1 MFAII
6 IRIRAK
12 IYTYLKIYFYFR
24 DWMGIMAV
32 GQIILLSALF
42 VQTLSAP
49 SGCIE
54 SCNFYQTSYQNRRTS
69 SGYQDHAGLVQGSTN
84 LNNYDYARPGNWTE
98 HNQYIT
104 DSGHGK
110 VHEERGQYV
119 EGSKKVRYY
128 KKNFTSSHGTGNVD
142 GELSGQHRS
151 DSLHIPSQHLESQD
165 TQLGQTVTKESG
177 YSSVHSQQSST
188 RIGGKSERLEDFG
201 EYGHSQHGVNVQTSE
216 TTPENWSR
224 VDSYKTDGGHGRV
237 FEEEGQ
243 YVSGPKKV
251 RYFKKNYTSSYST
264 SGDAEHSETLD
275 KLHSE
280 LHQNVQQE
288 LDKFRREFHHQTANI
303 AGLTQEAAHSFHSN
317 DLQTAESE
325 NTYGQQQI
333 SGFRP
338 VPSAGT
344 VRHYT
349 DQQQTEAFADRQQ
362 SLYPS
367 VNTYGT
373 ESQKRYQSH
382 ETHVSRAH
390 PVSPS
395 SHLSP
400 SYPVQVTGGN
410 YQSYSH
416 LGGHQVGEIQR
427 EISGAHQ
434 SGVTQGRLLTEHVYN
449 PNPTPNYNIY
459 PGRRDESRHYQEEH
473 WQSSSSH
480 NAGNLAPEHS
490 ADFTLHGTGSRAHYD
505 RDAYNEQRGRY
516 HSTAHGYDSRVGSS
530 YGSGYGTRSG
540 QQLIAPESSL
550 DLGRATH
557 GADCTEETH
566 QQYQHE
572 TSYHRKYKR
581 DNHHVQQDQ
590 EFEQDPKQLD
600 LTQANNQQSE
610 DFTQHDEDFT
620 QQTEGQLEFGQQ
632 TVNDQHLNDFTQQN
646 EQFTQQTHG
655 FGFGPQLGAEFTQ
668 PESNDRTQQTDK
680 LEFGQQ
686 IAGNQHLEDLTQQ
699 DKQFTQLT
707 EGQLE
712 FGQQNVDDQ
721 HLNDFTQQNEQ
732 FTQQTHGFGFGP
744 QLGVEFTQPESNDRT
759 QQTDKLEFGQQ
770 IAGNQHLEDLTQQDK
785 QFTQQ
790 TEGQLEFGQQSVDD
804 QHLNDFTQQNEQF
817 TQQTQ
822 GSDHLTSDEMSKLL
836 FGSQIGVELTQ
847 PESNNRT
854 QQTDKFEFGQ
864 QTVGNQ
870 HLEDLTQQDK
880 QFTQET
886 EGQLEFGQ
894 QTLSDQHLTPHNE
907 QVTQS
912 ESNDRAQQ
920 TDKLEFGQQT
930 VGNQHLEDLTQQ
942 DKQFTQE
949 TEGQLEFGQQTL
961 NDQSHLTQ
969 HSDQF
974 MQPEYD
980 DLTQQTSGKLEFGQQ
995 IVGNQH
1001 LEDQKQQT
1009 EQFETAGSDDFTQ
1022 QTVGKLEF
1030 GQQTDDTQ
1038 QLTQQTEHFEQ
1049 RATRSKDLTQQ
1060 TSGKLEFGQ
1069 QTADNHHLE
1078 DVKIFDKSQSI
1089 DKPAHPKNQHLEE
1102 FNNEDFSQ
1110 QTGGHDFTQ
1119 QTMGQL
1125 EFAQQDS
1132 NNPKISHHSGD
1143 FIQSN
1148 KDLNQQVG
1156 EFDDLTQQGRFEYGQ
1171 QRDQSQKPSWP
1182 GYNTQHSEHFSQQ
1195 NDWTTDDL
1203 SQQSHQYPSYG
1214 NNNNNE
1220 QSEWQLDMSQKTQ
1233 QDFTQ
1238 QTNDDRQFLK
1248 PAPKPKPRQRHQKH
1262 NSIPSHMD
1270 RTDTN
1275 LDDIFEPIEVNPEA
1289 EIDNLQGKNGQHS
1302 SRLTHF
1308 TTAHHRSDIPHEQN
1322 QGSSVFDNEKEN
1334 MDRLHWVHK
1343 SNDATVGLQWHYTY
1357 HPSDLTNIESSHNN
1371 YYPHHDVNSQQTE
1384 DTQQQQSKPFD
1395 FSQQETQNKDTFENI
1410 DVFQP
1415 SQTQHDKHDQQLGS
1429 FQQAE
1434 TSHFD
1439 NQFNQNSE
1447 KIPSKVIPLQNSQ
1460 QTSMQTTEQT
1470 EHKIESR
1477 ILEAYGGGPYASR
1490 NDDIYRRVRPNPS
1503 ATLQPIGG
1511 EDPWDIREKPKELI
1525 PWTVADTLPT
1535 VSTSNV
1541 RAATTEASEI
1551 TTQIIEGTTVEA
1563 PSFWSRV
1570 GHKITRTYDKAKE
1583 SYDKAREKAKEYFG

>member
-1 MFAII
+1 
-6 IRIRAK
+6 
-12 IYTYLKIYFYFR
+12 
-24 DWMGIMAV
+24 MGIMAV
-32 GQIILLSALF
+32 GHIILLSALF

-69 SGYQDHAGLVQGSTN
+69 GSYQDHAPLVQGSTN

-119 EGSKKVRYY
+119 EGSKRVRYY
-128 KKNFTSSHGTGNVD
+128 KQNFSSSYGTGNVD
-142 GELSGQHRS
+142 GELGGQHRY
-151 DSLHIPSQHLESQD
+151 DSLHVPSQHLESQD

-177 YSSVHSQQSST
+177 HSSLHSQQSST
-188 RIGGKSERLEDFG
+188 RIGGKNERLEDFG
-201 EYGHSQHGVNVQTSE
+201 EYGHSQHGANVQTSA

-275 KLHSE
+275 KLHSG

-333 SGFRP
+333 SGFRR
-338 VPSAGT
+338 VPSVGT

-373 ESQKRYQSH
+373 ESQRSYQSH
-382 ETHVSRAH
+382 ETHVSRAQ
-390 PVSPS
+390 PVLPS

-400 SYPVQVTGGN
+400 SYPMQVTGGN

-434 SGVTQGRLLTEHVYN
+434 SGVTQNRLLTEQVYN

-480 NAGNLAPEHS
+480 NAGNLAPEHG
-490 ADFTLHGTGSRAHYD
+490 ADFTLHGTGSRTHYD

-516 HSTAHGYDSRVGSS
+516 HSTAHGYDSRIGSS

-540 QQLIAPESSL
+540 QQLIAAESSL
-550 DLGRATH
+550 DPGRATH

-581 DNHHVQQDQ
+581 DDHHVQQDQ
-590 EFEQDPKQLD
+590 EFEQDSEQLD

-632 TVNDQHLNDFTQQN
+632 TV
-646 EQFTQQTHG
+646 
-655 FGFGPQLGAEFTQ
+655 
-668 PESNDRTQQTDK
+668 
-680 LEFGQQ
+680 
-686 IAGNQHLEDLTQQ
+686 GNQHLEDLTQH
-699 DKQFTQLT
+699 DKQFTQQT

-712 FGQQNVDDQ
+712 FGQQTVGNQ
-721 HLNDFTQQNEQ
+721 HLEDLTQHDKQ
-732 FTQQTHGFGFGP
+732 FTQQTEG
-744 QLGVEFTQPESNDRT
+744 Q
-759 QQTDKLEFGQQ
+759 LEFGQQ
-770 IAGNQHLEDLTQQDK
+770 TVGNQHLEDLTQHDKQFTQQTEGQLEFGQQTVGNQHLEDSTHDKHFTQQTEGQLEFGQQTVGNQHLEDLTQHDKQFTQQTEGQLEFGQQTVGNQHLEDLTQQDK

-790 TEGQLEFGQQSVDD
+790 TEGQ
-804 QHLNDFTQQNEQF
+804 
-817 TQQTQ
+817 
-822 GSDHLTSDEMSKLL
+822 
-836 FGSQIGVELTQ
+836 
-847 PESNNRT
+847 
-854 QQTDKFEFGQ
+854 FEFGQ

-870 HLEDLTQQDK
+870 HLEDLTQQDKQFTQQTEGQFEFGQQTVGNQHLEDSTHDKHFTQQTEGQLEFGQQTVGNQHLEDLTQQDKQFTQQTGGQFEFDQQTVGNQHLEDLTQQDKQFTQQTEDQQFTHQTHGFGFGPQLGVELTQPESNDRTQQTDKLEFGQQTVGNEHLEDLTQQDK

-894 QTLSDQHLTPHNE
+894 QTLSDQ
-907 QVTQS
+907 
-912 ESNDRAQQ
+912 
-920 TDKLEFGQQT
+920 
-930 VGNQHLEDLTQQ
+930 
-942 DKQFTQE
+942 
-949 TEGQLEFGQQTL
+949 
-961 NDQSHLTQ
+961 SHLTQ
-969 HSDQF
+969 HSDQL
-974 MQPEYD
+974 QPEYD

-1001 LEDQKQQT
+1001 LENQKHQI
-1009 EQFETAGSDDFTQ
+1009 EQFETPGSDDY
-1022 QTVGKLEF
+1022 
-1030 GQQTDDTQ
+1030 
-1038 QLTQQTEHFEQ
+1038 
-1049 RATRSKDLTQQ
+1049 TQQ
-1060 TSGKLEFGQ
+1060 TSGKLEFGH
-1069 QTADNHHLE
+1069 QTADNQHLE
-1078 DVKIFDKSQSI
+1078 DVTIFDKSQSI
-1089 DKPAHPKNQHLEE
+1089 NKPPNPKNQHLEE

-1110 QTGGHDFTQ
+1110 QTGEHDFTQ

-1148 KDLNQQVG
+1148 KNLNQQVG
-1156 EFDDLTQQGRFEYGQ
+1156 EFDDFTQQGHFEYGQ

-1182 GYNTQHSEHFSQQ
+1182 GYNTQHSEHLSQQ

-1214 NNNNNE
+1214 NDNNNE
-1220 QSEWQLDMSQKTQ
+1220 QSKWQLDMSQKTQ

-1238 QTNDDRQFLK
+1238 QTNDDRQFVK
-1248 PAPKPKPRQRHQKH
+1248 PAPKPKPRPRQRHQKY

-1270 RTDTN
+1270 GTDTN
-1275 LDDIFEPIEVNPEA
+1275 LDDIFEPIEINPEA
-1289 EIDNLQGKNGQHS
+1289 EIDNLQGKTAQHS

-1308 TTAHHRSDIPHEQN
+1308 TSGHRRSDIPHDQS

-1371 YYPHHDVNSQQTE
+1371 YYPHHNVNSQQTE

-1415 SQTQHDKHDQQLGS
+1415 SQTQHDKHDQQVGS

-1439 NQFNQNSE
+1439 DQFNQNSE
-1447 KIPSKVIPLQNSQ
+1447 ETPLRVKPLQNSQ
-1460 QTSMQTTEQT
+1460 QTSTQTTEQT

-1490 NDDIYRRVRPNPS
+1490 NDDIYRRVKPNPS
-1503 ATLQPIGG
+1503 ATLPPIGG
-1511 EDPWDIREKPKELI
+1511 EDPWDIREKPKEII

-1541 RAATTEASEI
+1541 RAATTEASEN
-1551 TTQIIEGTTVEA
+1551 TTQIIESTTT

-1570 GHKITRTYDKAKE
+1570 GHKITSTYDKAKE
-1583 SYDKAREKAKEYFG
+1583 TYDKARGKAKEYFG

>member
-1 MFAII
+1 
-6 IRIRAK
+6 
-12 IYTYLKIYFYFR
+12 
-24 DWMGIMAV
+24 MGIMAV

-69 SGYQDHAGLVQGSTN
+69 GGYQDHAGLVQGSTN

-119 EGSKKVRYY
+119 EGSKRVRYY
-128 KKNFTSSHGTGNVD
+128 KQNFTSSHGTGNID

-243 YVSGPKKV
+243 YVTGPKKV

-434 SGVTQGRLLTEHVYN
+434 SGVTQNRLLTEHVYN

-490 ADFTLHGTGSRAHYD
+490 ADFTLHGTGSRTHYD

-540 QQLIAPESSL
+540 QQLIAADSSL

-655 FGFGPQLGAEFTQ
+655 FGFGPQLG
-668 PESNDRTQQTDK
+668 
-680 LEFGQQ
+680 
-686 IAGNQHLEDLTQQ
+686 
-699 DKQFTQLT
+699 
-707 EGQLE
+707 
-712 FGQQNVDDQ
+712 
-721 HLNDFTQQNEQ
+721 
-732 FTQQTHGFGFGP
+732 
-744 QLGVEFTQPESNDRT
+744 VEFTQPESNDRT

-770 IAGNQHLEDLTQQDK
+770 IVGNQHLEDLTQQDK

-822 GSDHLTSDEMSKLL
+822 GSDHLTSDEMSKFL

-870 HLEDLTQQDK
+870 HLEDLTQQGK

-907 QVTQS
+907 QVT
-912 ESNDRAQQ
+912 
-920 TDKLEFGQQT
+920 
-930 VGNQHLEDLTQQ
+930 
-942 DKQFTQE
+942 
-949 TEGQLEFGQQTL
+949 
-961 NDQSHLTQ
+961 
-969 HSDQF
+969 
-974 MQPEYD
+974 QPEYD

-1078 DVKIFDKSQSI
+1078 DVKIFNKSQSI

-1156 EFDDLTQQGRFEYGQ
+1156 EFDDLTQQGRFKYGQ

-1238 QTNDDRQFLK
+1238 QTNDDRQFAK

-1308 TTAHHRSDIPHEQN
+1308 TTAYHRSDIPHEQY
-1322 QGSSVFDNEKEN
+1322 QGTSVFDNEKEN

-1503 ATLQPIGG
+1503 ATLPPIGG
-1511 EDPWDIREKPKELI
+1511 EDPWDIREKPKEII

-1570 GHKITRTYDKAKE
+1570 GHKITTTYDKAKE